1 MDIRQLR
8 YFVAVAEE
16 KNFSRAAERLHVS
29 QPPLSTQVK
38 ALEGELGVELFRRSN
53 RGVALTVAGQL
64 FYDEVRIVLRRL
76 EQARLKAQSAGRGDI
91 GLLAVGF
98 VSIVDYGVLPP
109 TLKCFR
115 AQFPG
120 VEVELH
126 EFTTDAQIK
135 EIRAGRLDL
144 GIGIGPVEEPD
155 LVFEAIWREKLVLA
169 APAGHPLLRREGPV
183 SLAVLANESFV
194 ITPRDVAAG
203 LHDLIV
209 ETCREQGF
217 TPRITQR
224 ARQMQTIISLVAS
237 GMGFALVPE
246 SVRNLQ
252 RSGVQY
258 RSLRGVS
265 ARIELGILRP
275 RDDANPPAEHFTAVL
290 KGAVAGAD

>member
-109 TLKCFR
+109 TLKRFR

-155 LVFEAIWREKLVLA
+155 LAFEAIWREKLVLA

-183 SLAVLANESFV
+183 SLAALANESFV
-194 ITPRDVAAG
+194 ITPRDVASG
-203 LHDLIV
+203 LHDLIL

-252 RSGVQY
+252 RSGVEY
-258 RSLRGVS
+258 RSLRGAS

-290 KGAVAGAD
+290 KDAAAGPG

>member
-109 TLKCFR
+109 TLKRFR

-155 LVFEAIWREKLVLA
+155 LAFEAIWREKLVLA

-183 SLAVLANESFV
+183 SLAALANESFV

-203 LHDLIV
+203 LHDLIL

-252 RSGVQY
+252 RSGVEY

-265 ARIELGILRP
+265 ARIALGILRP

-290 KGAVAGAD
+290 KDAAAGAD

>member
-8 YFVAVAEE
+8 YFVVVAEE
-16 KNFSRAAERLHVS
+16 KNFSRAAGRLHVS

-38 ALEGELGVELFRRSN
+38 ALEEELGVHLFRRSN
-53 RGVALTVAGQL
+53 RGVALTAAGQV
-64 FYDEVRIVLRRL
+64 FYDEVRLVLRRL
-76 EQARLKAQSAGRGDI
+76 EQACLKAQSAGRGDV
-91 GLLAVGF
+91 GLLAIGF

-109 TLKCFR
+109 ALKRFR

-144 GIGIGPVEEPD
+144 GIGIGPVDEPD
-155 LVFEAIWREKLVLA
+155 LAFEAIWHEKLVLA
-169 APAGHPLLRREGPV
+169 APAGHPLARGDGPV
-183 SLAVLANESFV
+183 PLAAFASERFI
-194 ITPRDVAAG
+194 ITPRDVASG

-209 ETCREQGF
+209 ETCRAHGF
-217 TPRITQR
+217 APRITQR

-237 GMGFALVPE
+237 GMGFAIVPE
-246 SVRNLQ
+246 SVRHLK
-252 RSGVQY
+252 RGGVQY
-258 RSLRGVS
+258 RSLRGVG

-275 RDDANPPAEHFTAVL
+275 RNDANPPAERFVAVL
-290 KGAVAGAD
+290 KDAAT